1 MCSLSFVQTVCELEK
16 NGFNARIGGM
26 YLNIPMGFF
35 FFLTVSLVIGG
46 WKACTEPNN
55 TIVCELAEN

>member
-26 YLNIPMGFF
+26 YLNIPMVFF
-35 FFLTVSLVIGG
+35 FFFFSSITCNWRLEGLR
-46 WKACTEPNN
+46 
-55 TIVCELAEN
+55 